1 MMSEFR
7 HRFRPRYYEID
18 RQGVLFNMWYL
29 AYLDDAVGRF
39 FTARG
44 AAWEQWV
51 GQGFDTQVVHV
62 ELDYAAGLTDDRD
75 SEIVIRPGRIGNKSF
90 TLDFVFLADLDATEP
105 TEAVAG
111 RIVYAVIAADGT
123 GAIPIPDVLRRAL
136 QA

>member
-1 MMSEFR
+1 MSEFR

-44 AAWEQWV
+44 AAWEQWAS
-51 GQGFDTQVVHV
+51 QGFDIQIVHV

-75 SEIVIRPGRIGNKSF
+75 SEIAIRPGRIGTKSF
-90 TLDFVFLADLDATEP
+90 TLDFVFLADLDAVEP
-105 TEAVAG
+105 TQAVVG
-111 RIVYAVIAADGT
+111 RVVYAVIDPDGS
-123 GAIPIPDVLRRAL
+123 GAIPIPDPLRGAL

>member
-1 MMSEFR
+1 MSEFR

-18 RQGVLFNMWYL
+18 RQGVVFNMWYL

-39 FTARG
+39 FTERG

-90 TLDFVFLADLDATEP
+90 TLDFAFETDLEAGEP
-105 TEAVAG
+105 KRAVAG
-111 RIVYAVIAADGT
+111 RIVYAVIAADGS
-123 GAIPIPDVLRRAL
+123 GAITVPDALREAL

>member
-51 GQGFDTQVVHV
+51 SQGFDTQVVHV

-75 SEIVIRPGRIGNKSF
+75 SEIVIRPGRIGTKSF
-90 TLDFVFLADLDATEP
+90 TLDFVFLADLDADEP
-105 TEAVAG
+105 TQAVVG
-111 RIVYAVIAADGT
+111 RIVYAVIDPDGS
-123 GAIPIPDVLRRAL
+123 GAIAIPDPLRGAL